1 MQLFVN
7 DRRAIA
13 KPAMKAKRVVP
24 RLQEVKD
31 LAPRLFMRGEVRARK
46 QFTFKCG
53 EEGFAHGVVKAVANA
68 AHRRAHTGLKATP
81 AEGDRR
87 VLGEFNRSSQHPEI
101 RELQWQ
107 QQNMVAVDV
116 VFVRR

>member
-7 DRRAIA
+7 DRGAIA

-53 EEGFAHGVVKAVANA
+53 EEGFAHGVVKAIANA
-68 AHRRAHTGLKATP
+68 AHGRTNASLAAAA
-81 AEGDRR
+81 AEGNGR
-87 VLGEFNRSSQHPEI
+87 VLGGFNRSSQH
-101 RELQWQ
+101 L
-107 QQNMVAVDV
+107 
-116 VFVRR
+116 